1 MRGGFYNSFGLS
13 SSNVLETIDVSD
25 WDLDNTTS
33 LFQLFYDL
41 YSLTEIVGLDT
52 WDTSNVTSMG

>member
-25 WDLDNTTS
+25 WDLGNTTS
-33 LFQLFYDL
+33 LSQLFYDL